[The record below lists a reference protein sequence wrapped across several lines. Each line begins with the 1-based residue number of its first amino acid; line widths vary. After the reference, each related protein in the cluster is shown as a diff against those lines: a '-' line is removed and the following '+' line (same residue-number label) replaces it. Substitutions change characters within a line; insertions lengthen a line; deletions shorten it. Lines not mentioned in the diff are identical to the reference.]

1 MAKNVTKAPMIPT
14 IDNLKDTIGKKQEQT
29 LTRTLTP
36 EQTPTLTPTPTPTPA
51 PKKELKTKRLQLV
64 LREST
69 VTKLGQYA
77 EKYGTSRNDVVQ
89 KLLDNLL
96 ENE

>member
-1 MAKNVTKAPMIPT
+1 MAKNVTKAPMLST
-14 IDNLKDTIGKKQEQT
+14 IDNLKSTIEKKQEQAV
-29 LTRTLTP
+29 TRTPAPTP
-36 EQTPTLTPTPTPTPA
+36 EFTPTLTPT

-64 LREST
+64 LKEST

-77 EKYGTSRNDVVQ
+77 EKHDTSRNDVVQ

>member
-1 MAKNVTKAPMIPT
+1 MAKNVQKSPRFGALDDLTKPTVAP
-14 IDNLKDTIGKKQEQT
+14 
-29 LTRTLTP
+29 TP
-36 EQTPTLTPTPTPTPA
+36 EQEFTPTPAPTLTPT

-77 EKYGTSRNDVVQ
+77 EQHDTSRNDVVQ
-89 KLLDNLL
+89 KLLDDLL
-96 ENE
+96 GNE